1 MNKRLLRIISFIVVV
16 TVAVLLLMEATRRD
30 DMIDTSD
37 LNLSFHYSNP
47 KPVDASNA
55 TKIDIN
61 ENDDYK
67 IDISKISRCI
77 DNNYFSVCTNSDT
90 VTQPLYDL
98 YDKNGILV
106 LDCDSESEI
115 KCNEQIAIIQKDGL
129 YGAMDL
135 AGNWIISPSYHSMDY
150 FNEGISVVST
160 ETTEGTT
167 KYGYV
172 NNQGTTIYPIEL
184 DEATSMLNQRAIVSK
199 DGIFNIINSQGM
211 LLINNSNYTEM
222 QFLNSYIL
230 ARKDSLSGILDYDG
244 NPITEF
250 EYLSA
255 NITFSTNTLILQ
267 KENTSYGLMDIS
279 GKWLLNG
286 KEFRNI
292 QAIQLSDIDYN
303 NNSLYLSNDAI
314 NLNNEK
320 FSNLN
325 KESQYDELYLV
336 TTQDF
341 YQGIVD
347 NHGNYIISPDK
358 YTFINYIADEFVVV
372 AQRVFYGAID
382 IWGNPILD
390 ENHKAIFKVTNNS
403 IAVKDKYNSIGI
415 IDYNSVHN
423 VESSYSEILG
433 YGDGLITA
441 VYRDDIYPNVD
452 PMPEEGKKFYY
463 IDEKGNVIINCEKAT
478 NVENFINGTA
488 IINYKDEYALINT
501 NGEIILGNLSN

>member
-16 TVAVLLLMEATRRD
+16 TIAVLLLIEATRND
-30 DMIDTSD
+30 DTIDTSD
-37 LNLSFHYSNP
+37 LDLSFHYSNP

-67 IDISKISRCI
+67 IDISKISRCV
-77 DNNYFSVCTNSDT
+77 DTNYFSVCTNSDT
-90 VTQPLYDL
+90 VVQPLYDL
-98 YDKNGILV
+98 YDKNGTLI
-106 LDCDSESEI
+106 LDCDSEAEI
-115 KCNEQIAIIQKDGL
+115 QCNEQIAIIQKDGL

-135 AGNWIISPSYHSMDY
+135 NGNWIISPSYHSMDY
-150 FNEGISVVST
+150 FNEGVAVVST

-172 NNQGTTIYPIEL
+172 NNVGTIIYPIEL

-222 QFLNSYIL
+222 QFLNTYIL
-230 ARKDSLSGILDYDG
+230 AKKDSLSGILDYDG

-250 EYLSA
+250 EYASA
-255 NITFSTNTLILQ
+255 NKTFSKNSLILQ
-267 KENTSYGLMDIS
+267 KENALYGLKDIS
-279 GKWLLNG
+279 GEWLLEG

-292 QAIQLSDIDYN
+292 QAIQLSDIDYKD
-303 NNSLYLSNDAI
+303 SFIYLSNDAI
-314 NLNNEK
+314 NLNNEE

-347 NHGNYIISPDK
+347 NHGNYIISPNK

-382 IWGNPILD
+382 IWGNPILE

-403 IAVKDKYNSIGI
+403 IAVKDKYNFIGI

-441 VYRDDIYPNVD
+441 VYRDDIYPNLD
-452 PMPEEGKKFYY
+452 PMPEEGRKFYY
-463 IDEKGNVIINCEKAT
+463 IDEKGNVIINCDKAT